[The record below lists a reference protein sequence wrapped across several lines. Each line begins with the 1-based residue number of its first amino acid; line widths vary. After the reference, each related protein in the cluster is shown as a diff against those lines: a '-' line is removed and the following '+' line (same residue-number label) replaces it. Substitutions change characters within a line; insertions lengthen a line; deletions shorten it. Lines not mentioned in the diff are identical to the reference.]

1 MCEIKYLDLNWD
13 PGDVLV
19 LETDGNTNSWKYFH
33 SSKECYEYRKALP
46 ENTRV
51 HVFKVMQ
58 RNTWSY
64 GIAAHLSTVFC
75 NSSEILGSVTDE
87 KPVIDDFMTSNFHK
101 IDPEAEYTVTYVGTG
116 EVKKMK
122 GKDLM

>member
-19 LETDGNTNSWKYFH
+19 LETDGNINSWKYFH
-33 SSKECYEYRKALP
+33 FGKGYQEYKKSIS

-51 HVFKVMQ
+51 HIFMVMQ
-58 RNTWSY
+58 RQTWSY
-64 GIAAHLSTVFC
+64 ATAAHLSTMLC
-75 NSSEILGSVTDE
+75 NESEIMGSFTDE
-87 KPVIDDFMTSNFHK
+87 KPIIKKYVDFPK
-101 IDPEAEYTVTYVGTG
+101 IDPETEYTITCVGTG